1 MRSSGILTVVSN
13 SGPRAAA
20 ANPPQFPDGG
30 TGTPRRE
37 GKVRYRRVD
46 DKGATFQKFQGSF
59 QCRVKNSLY
68 PGVRIRALQEKLNI
82 NF

>member
-46 DKGATFQKFQGSF
+46 DEGATFQKFQGSF
-59 QCRVKNSLY
+59 QCRVKISLY
-68 PGVRIRALQEKLNI
+68 PGVRIRA
-82 NF
+82 FA